1 MPLLYMNTYLIVDT
15 ETSGLAS
22 PVRAC
27 EIAFIQVDENLNTLD
42 EQVHLT
48 DPQIAIDPGAIA
60 IHGITNEQV
69 KGFPSNS
76 EICSKMPQPFVWCG
90 HNSSYDQRVIA
101 EHVVFNGNLCT
112 LALARRWISHTTNHK
127 LATLQKELGLSEQK
141 SHSALGDCRT
151 TLELLKVLL
160 DLSNRTLPAL
170 LELESKPKVLP
181 KMPFGKYRGY
191 LFVDIPKDYIHWMTR
206 QADWHPDILYTIN
219 QLKLL

>member
-1 MPLLYMNTYLIVDT
+1 MKTYLIVDT
-15 ETSGLAS
+15 ETSGLVS

-27 EIAFIQVDENLNTLD
+27 EIAFIKIDENLNTLD
-42 EQVHLT
+42 EQVYLT
-48 DPQIAIDPGAIA
+48 DPQITMDPGAVA

-76 EICSKMPQPFVWCG
+76 EICAKMPQPFVWVG

-101 EHVVFNGNLCT
+101 EHVTFNGNLCT

-127 LATLQKELGLSEQK
+127 LGTLQKELGLSAQK

-151 TLELLKVLL
+151 TKDLLKVLL
-160 DLSNRTLPAL
+160 DKSGRALPAL

-181 KMPFGKYRGY
+181 KMPFGMHRGK
-191 LFVDIPKDYIHWMTR
+191 LFSDIPKSYIRWMTE
-206 QADWHPDILYTIN
+206 QEDWHPDILYTLN
-219 QLKLL
+219 HLKLLA